1 MSVRKSI
8 SFTEPHNEWLKAQI
22 TSGKYTSES
31 EVVRD
36 LIRQQQERED
46 KFFALK
52 SAIQAGI
59 DSGVSDKSVPDI
71 MQEVE
76 ARLRVD
82 GKL

>member
-8 SFTEPHNEWLKAQI
+8 SFTAPHNQWLKSQI

-52 SAIQAGI
+52 NAIEAGI
-59 DSGVSDKSVPDI
+59 DSGVSDKKIPDI

-76 ARLRVD
+76 SRLRAD